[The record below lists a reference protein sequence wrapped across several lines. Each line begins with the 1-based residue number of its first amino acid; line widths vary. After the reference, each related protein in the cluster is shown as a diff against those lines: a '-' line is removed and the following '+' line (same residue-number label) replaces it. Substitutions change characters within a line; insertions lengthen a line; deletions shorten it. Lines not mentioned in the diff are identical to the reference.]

1 MKIFIK
7 IILISLIGYGLQ
19 LFLPWWYV
27 VVASFFIN
35 LIIYSKGWQSFMA
48 GFWGIFL
55 LWFIAALVIDA
66 KSHSILSDKVAQIF
80 QLPNPMVLILA
91 TALIGGI
98 SGGFSGLTASLLL
111 NIFRKKRSDYYYS

>member
-7 IILISLIGYGLQ
+7 IILISIIGYGLQ

-35 LIIYSKGWQSFMA
+35 FIIYSKGWQSFMA

-55 LWFIAALVIDA
+55 LWFIAALVIDV